1 MPNTT
6 ITVIGSVP
14 KIKPQDIPAVDM
26 RVLCTSL
33 LKFVEE
39 FWKDPKNREGYDEWL
54 KNYKYKDLC

>member
-6 ITVIGSVP
+6 IKVIASVP
-14 KIKPQDIPAVDM
+14 KLNPEDIPAVDM

-39 FWKDPKNREGYDEWL
+39 FWSDPKNREGYDEWL